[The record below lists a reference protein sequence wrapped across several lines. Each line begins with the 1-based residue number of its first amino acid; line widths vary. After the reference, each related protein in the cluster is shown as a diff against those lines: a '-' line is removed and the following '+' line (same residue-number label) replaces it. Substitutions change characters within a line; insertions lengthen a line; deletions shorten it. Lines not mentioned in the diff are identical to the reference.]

1 MVMHFDAAREKTIN
15 AVERA
20 VKGDGYVFLAAQQ
33 ELDVDNPTEKDL
45 FKVGVVAEIKQ
56 ILKLP
61 DNVVKVLV
69 EGMYRAEMTSLI
81 DEGDVLLAQVKRVP
95 TYSRVKYNE
104 LEAEALVRTV
114 KDIFER
120 YTSFFPKIPRE
131 MLSAVMAQSNPVK
144 LFEAVCFN
152 SNINY
157 RDKQELLEETSI
169 IKKLTLLVQFLS
181 AEVEILE
188 LENEIN
194 EQT

>member
-1 MVMHFDAAREKTIN
+1 M
-15 AVERA
+15 
-20 VKGDGYVFLAAQQ
+20 
-33 ELDVDNPTEKDL
+33 
-45 FKVGVVAEIKQ
+45 
-56 ILKLP
+56 
-61 DNVVKVLV
+61 
-69 EGMYRAEMTSLI
+69 
-81 DEGDVLLAQVKRVP
+81 P

-131 MLSAVMAQSNPVK
+131 LLSAVMAQSNPVK

-194 EQT
+194 EQTRMSIDKGQREFYLREQMRIIQEQLGDDEVDEVYELREKIIKLKIDEKSRDKLIRSL